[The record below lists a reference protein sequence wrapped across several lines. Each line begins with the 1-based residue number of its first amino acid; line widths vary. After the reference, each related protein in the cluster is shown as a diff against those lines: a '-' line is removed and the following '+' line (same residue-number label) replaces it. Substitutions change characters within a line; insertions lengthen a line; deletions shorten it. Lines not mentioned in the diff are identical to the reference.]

1 MMCVEKGDFFYK
13 YQYKSRMSNTNTQIH
28 MSHTLHSWWCKA
40 GYKKG
45 VFTICIKCGQNNCT
59 VPRQIFGWNNR
70 KNESECLTFANKIS
84 FLLLSCHE
92 MIKMEMSKNIHR
104 CLAALM
110 WRSSMWAVN
119 GFVVGWFCLFVK
131 TVGWWRAANDPL
143 ISFAATF
150 AYFSDTV

>member
-1 MMCVEKGDFFYK
+1 MMCVDKCDFL
-13 YQYKSRMSNTNTQIH
+13 TNIKITHACQIQIH
-28 MSHTLHSWWCKA
+28 KYTCHILCIVDDA
-40 GYKKG
+40 GQAD
-45 VFTICIKCGQNNCT
+45 FTICIKWGQNNCT

-70 KNESECLTFANKIS
+70 KYEFKCFTFANQIS
-84 FLLLSCHE
+84 FVVLSCHE

-131 TVGWWRAANDPL
+131 TVGWWRPANDPL